1 MISKPWKT
9 VGKIIAVLLALP
21 IILVLVFFLINSI
34 DRAPSPTAIEFQQ
47 AWDNRK
53 AVVPAENGY
62 IYFFGFD
69 AATDELPTAVGEKR
83 IQLSKDLVKGIA
95 SNKDL
100 FRSEY
105 RMEEA
110 FIPEVKRTFDQCANI
125 NITCTETIAKNRARI
140 IEWSQAENIAS
151 QRYAQLIAHP
161 HWLELAPMDVN
172 LPIPNLSLVTKVQ
185 RLAFIHEFAALEQ
198 GNANRF
204 VALLDADLRFWRTVL
219 RDTDMLIIKVMAA
232 NAIRNNFLWT
242 NYFLLSLD
250 PSLRTAATPLTVQQP
265 FTEEELSMQRSFIGE
280 WKLTSKAMGSTKS
293 NDFDKLSEQLAY
305 QFLFKK
311 QDSINRS
318 AERFKQLID
327 AQAVTTPVFEA
338 GFAQQD
344 KPTPTPTTD
353 ANQKSELWHP
363 NNAFSYYLTNPYNPV
378 GKILLAVATP
388 AYDNYTI
395 RVRDLEAFRSGL
407 LASIEHM
414 NNTPETHLKHTS
426 PYKTK
431 PFVIDQ
437 EKRSIT
443 VNGLSQGSQAQL
455 VYAF

>member
-1 MISKPWKT
+1 MISKPWKL
-9 VGKIIAVLLALP
+9 VGKILAALLALP
-21 IILVLVFFLINSI
+21 FILVLGFILVNSI
-34 DRAPSPTAIEFQQ
+34 DRAPSTTAIEFQQ

-53 AVVPAENGY
+53 AVEAAQNGY
-62 IYFFGFD
+62 IYLAGFD
-69 AATDELPTAVGEKR
+69 GASDEQPAEVGEKR
-83 IQLSKDLVKGIA
+83 IQLSKDLVSGIA

-100 FRSEY
+100 FRAEY
-105 RMEEA
+105 SFEQA
-110 FIPEVKRTFDQCANI
+110 FIPEVKRTFDQCATI
-125 NITCTETIAKNRARI
+125 NKICTDLIQKNKARI

-151 QRYAQLIAHP
+151 ERYTTLIAHP
-161 HWLELAPMDVN
+161 QWLELAPMDVN
-172 LPIPNLSLVTKVQ
+172 LPIPNFSLVLKAQ
-185 RLAFIHEFAALEQ
+185 RLAFIHEFAALEP

-204 VALLDADLRFWRTVL
+204 VTLLDTDLRFWRGVL
-219 RDTDMLIIKVMAA
+219 RDTDILITKMIAT

-242 NYFLLSLD
+242 NYFLISLD
-250 PSLRTAATPLTVQQP
+250 PSARTAAIPLTVQQP
-265 FTEEELSMQRSFIGE
+265 FADEELSMQRCFVGE
-280 WKLTSKAMGSTKS
+280 WKLTSKAMGSTES

-327 AQAVTTPVFEA
+327 AQAVTMPVFEA

-344 KPTPTPTTD
+344 KPTPTTD
-353 ANQKSELWHP
+353 ANQKGELWHP
-363 NNAFSYYLTNPYNPV
+363 DNAFSYYLTNPYNPI

-414 NNTPETHLKHTS
+414 NNTPEAHLKHTS

-455 VYAF
+455 IYAF